1 MKIGSES
8 AYKNVLNYSHKLPNA
23 QSNEECLEIFYK
35 NSDSF
40 SIKDNNEL
48 NFNGRKVFVYLH
60 GGYWQWGSVR
70 ASSFMAKNFTD
81 KDIILVA
88 LGYDLAPNGFI

>member
-1 MKIGSES
+1 
-8 AYKNVLNYSHKLPNA
+8 
-23 QSNEECLEIFYK
+23 
-35 NSDSF
+35 
-40 SIKDNNEL
+40 
-48 NFNGRKVFVYLH
+48 VFVYLH

-70 ASSFMAKNFTD
+70 ASSFMAANFTD